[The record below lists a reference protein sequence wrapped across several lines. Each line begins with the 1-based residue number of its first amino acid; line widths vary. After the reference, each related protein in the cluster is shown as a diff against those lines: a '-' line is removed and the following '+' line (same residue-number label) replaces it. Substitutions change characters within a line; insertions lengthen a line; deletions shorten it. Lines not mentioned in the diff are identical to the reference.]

1 MSAAVNDRPH
11 EVIVPLVH
19 LPLTGE
25 LHPLRREFEHWL
37 AMGNM
42 ITITL
47 GVVVCATIYFW
58 PRPAP
63 VDVDILTIDGPGI
76 INTSPPPIV
85 EHGGGGTEM
94 LAVTPDIRA
103 IIEPTPDKD
112 AIPKLDPTPENGPG
126 GDEAGIHEGFEGITG
141 SGPPIDI
148 DPPAPPSQPGVVV
161 FDTMPVMLSI
171 EQPVYPEM
179 VRDAGIDG
187 TVLVRVFIAL
197 NGHVKDAYVVEGSSA
212 LREAALASARTAIF
226 KPALQ
231 GTHPVEVWVVIPIT
245 FQLHERY

>member
-25 LHPLRREFEHWL
+25 LHPLRREFERWL

-63 VDVDILTIDGPGI
+63 VAVDGRTIDIPGI

-85 EHGGGGTEM
+85 EHGGGGPEI
-94 LAVTPDIRA
+94 LAVAPDVKA
-103 IIEPTPDKD
+103 NIEPTPD
-112 AIPKLDPTPENGPG
+112 PNLETQTNVPPETG
-126 GDEAGIHEGFEGITG
+126 GGGESGIDEGFEGFAG

-148 DPPAPPSQPGVVV
+148 DPPAPAPDPNGIVV
-161 FDTMPVMLSI
+161 FDTMPVLVSI
-171 EQPVYPEM
+171 NPPVYPEM

-212 LREAALASARTAIF
+212 LREAALASARSAFF